1 MNPAVVNKTQN
12 TAVRTLHR
20 ITADASGKLPSR
32 IALVPSGKWVNSVKG
47 DIEITVADLND
58 MVDNFNNGIGL
69 PDGGSE
75 GAPIDFSHNDWA
87 EAGAWIKKVEV
98 IDGILYATEVEWS
111 DVGAEAIKSKR
122 FKFIS
127 PSFYPACIGSY
138 YDPEDPTKTAQ
149 NVLVGA
155 GFTNIP
161 FFKGLTGLK
170 ASTSAS
176 AGDTDSTI
184 FISAETKGDKMDFAT
199 ARAIKPAELTDEA
212 RQVLADN
219 KDKLTAAELI
229 AFGLEE
235 GTQKTEKVEA
245 STTGTVSDED
255 AKLLASIKDGS
266 MKLVEASEHE
276 ALKGKVEAAQTQLAD
291 IRKKEVAAAV
301 KAHVARGAIKADA
314 ATKWESRIIAD
325 ATVLDDLAEL
335 PDNSLLASEAGQEG
349 GAAKTAK
356 EEMAQKIE
364 AATAAAKEAG
374 TSTDLSVITASV
386 RKENAELA
394 AEYDK
399 EIRQG

>member
-1 MNPAVVNKTQN
+1 MNPAVVEKTQN
-12 TAVRTLHR
+12 TAVRTIHK
-20 ITADASGKLPSR
+20 ITADATGKLPAR

-47 DIEITVADLND
+47 DIEITVADLEE
-58 MVDNFNNGIGL
+58 MKRNFDAGIGL
-69 PDGGSE
+69 ANGGSD

-87 EAGAWIKKVEV
+87 EAGAWIKSVEV

-184 FISAETKGDKMDFAT
+184 FISAETKGDQMDFAT
-199 ARAIKPAELTDEA
+199 ARAIKPAELTEEA

-235 GTQKTEKVEA
+235 KPAGTEKVEA

-255 AKLLASIKDGS
+255 QKILASIKDGS
-266 MKLVEASEHE
+266 MKLVNAAEHDALAS
-276 ALKGKVEAAQTQLAD
+276 KVEAAQTQLAD
-291 IRKKEVAAAV
+291 IRAKEVKAAV
-301 KAHVARGAIKADA
+301 KEHVARGAIKADA
-314 ATKWESRIIAD
+314 AEKWEGRVLAD
-325 ATVLDDLAEL
+325 ATVLDDLKDL
-335 PDNSLLASEAGQEG
+335 PSNAVLASEAGKEG
-349 GAAKTAK
+349 GVAKTAT
-356 EEMAQKIE
+356 EEFNQKVE
-364 AATAAAKEAG
+364 AAKKEAG
-374 TSTDLSVITASV
+374 EGADLTQVIASV
-386 RKENAELA
+386 RRDNPELT

-399 EIRQG
+399 EIRGA